1 MKIKYNEY
9 LAEIER
15 LKGEHG
21 LSFEE
26 LKQSYQIKI
35 KELQQANDKAS
46 WELKELEA
54 KNKKLAEQYEQ
65 ERSAFI
71 SKVQSF
77 EVTIG
82 RMKQNNENL
91 VQ

>member
-1 MKIKYNEY
+1 MKIKHNEY
-9 LAEIER
+9 LTEIER

-65 ERSAFI
+65 ERSVFI